1 MQKNN
6 RKSKLVHA
14 LLFRSLAMLLF
25 VAAAIAANQDD
36 HDAGEQ
42 AGKSSGPVTQESQGQ
57 QGEQDPKPF
66 VPSEKLSADKAVA
79 FPTDI

>member
-6 RKSKLVHA
+6 RKSKLVQA
-14 LLFRSLAMLLF
+14 FLFRSLAMLLF

-36 HDAGEQ
+36 YQAGEQ
-42 AGKSSGPVTQESQGQ
+42 AGQSSGHVTQESQGQ
-57 QGEQDPKPF
+57 QGEQDPKAF
-66 VPSEKLSADKAVA
+66 VPSEKLSADMAVA